1 LGNSLFY
8 LDPLKIFSYTPVLLA
23 LSDYGVR
30 HKRKIIGQ
38 NGLCPVRLAPVFNL
52 QKKIFIGRSFM
63 GRVAII
69 GVGQSAFVRG
79 YPGSIRELA
88 FEGFKECMADAQ
100 VSVKEID
107 ASVICSAPEY
117 DKQRSPAGVFAE
129 YLGLTPQP
137 TFYVETLC
145 SSSSTGV
152 KLAYSLIKSGLHD
165 VVVVLGFQKMSEIS
179 SAESQE
185 RMGRGADIQWE
196 SPFGTMMPAYYAM
209 YARAHM
215 KKYGTT
221 PEDLAL
227 IRVKAST
234 YGQINEKAV
243 YRKPVALDMFSDPQS
258 PMSGPVASPLRVGDC
273 CANADGSSCIILA
286 SEEKAKA
293 LSKKPVWILGV
304 GAASSPVNMAGRALF
319 TGLAVGEEAGKQA
332 YKMAGVSPKDVD
344 VAEVHDCFTIA
355 EMMAYEN
362 LGFAKPGEGK
372 DLIKSKETYKEG
384 IIPVNVDGGLLS
396 KGHPIGATGGSQIRT
411 IVLQLRG
418 QAGDMQVKN
427 PEIGLV
433 HNIGGV
439 GLYGNVTILGRS

>member
-1 LGNSLFY
+1 
-8 LDPLKIFSYTPVLLA
+8 
-23 LSDYGVR
+23 
-30 HKRKIIGQ
+30 
-38 NGLCPVRLAPVFNL
+38 
-52 QKKIFIGRSFM
+52 M
-63 GRVAII
+63 GKVGII
-69 GVGQSAFVRG
+69 GVGQSSFVRG

-88 FEGFKECMADAQ
+88 FEGFKDAMQ
-100 VSVKEID
+100 DARISVKDID
-107 ASVICSAPEY
+107 ATVVCSAPEY
-117 DKQRSPAGVFAE
+117 DKQRSPAGVLAE

-145 SSSSTGV
+145 SSSSTGLR
-152 KLAYSLIKSGLHD
+152 LAYSLVKSGMHD
-165 VVVVLGFQKMSEIS
+165 VVMVIGFQKMSEIS

-215 KKYGTT
+215 AKYGTKS
-221 PEDLAL
+221 EDLAL
-227 IRVKAST
+227 IRVKSST

-243 YRKPVALDMFSDPQS
+243 YRKPVTMEMFSDPENA
-258 PMSGPVASPLRVGDC
+258 MSGAVASPLRVGDC
-273 CANADGSSCIILA
+273 CANADGSSCMIVA
-286 SEEKAKA
+286 SEEKAK
-293 LSKKPVWILGV
+293 LFSKKPIWILGV
-304 GAASSPVNMAGRALF
+304 GAASAPVNMAGRDLF
-319 TGLAVGEEAGKQA
+319 TGLSVGELAGKKA
-332 YKMAGVSPKDVD
+332 YEMAGVTPKDID

-372 DLIKSKETYKEG
+372 DLIRGKETYKEG
-384 IIPVNVDGGLLS
+384 SIPVNVDGGLLS
-396 KGHPIGATGGSQIRT
+396 KGHPIGATGGSQVRT

-418 QAGDMQVKN
+418 EAGPIQVKD

-439 GLYGNVTILGRS
+439 GLYGNVTIFGR

>member
-1 LGNSLFY
+1 
-8 LDPLKIFSYTPVLLA
+8 
-23 LSDYGVR
+23 
-30 HKRKIIGQ
+30 
-38 NGLCPVRLAPVFNL
+38 
-52 QKKIFIGRSFM
+52 M
-63 GRVAII
+63 GKVGII

-88 FEGFKECMADAQ
+88 FEGFKEAMQDA
-100 VSVKEID
+100 KITTNEID
-107 ASVICSAPEY
+107 ASIICSAPEY
-117 DKQRSPAGVFAE
+117 DKQRSAAGVFAE
-129 YLGLTPQP
+129 YLGLIPQP
-137 TFYVETLC
+137 TFYLESLC
-145 SSSSTGV
+145 SSSSMG
-152 KLAYSLIKSGLHD
+152 LRMAYSLVKSGLHD
-165 VVVVLGFQKMSEIS
+165 SVAVIGFQKMSEIS

-215 KKYGTT
+215 EEYGTT
-221 PEDLAL
+221 LEDLAL
-227 IRVKAST
+227 IRVKAAT

-243 YRKPVALDMFSDPQS
+243 YRKAVTFEMFSDPES

-273 CANADGSSCIILA
+273 CANADGSSCVIVA

-293 LSKKPVWILGV
+293 LCDKPIWILGL
-304 GAASSPVNMAGRALF
+304 GAASTSVNLPGRDLF
-319 TGLAVGEEAGKQA
+319 TGLTVAQQAGEQA
-332 YKMAGVSPKDVD
+332 YKMAGVTPKDID

-372 DLIKSKETYKEG
+372 ELINGKETYKEG
-384 IIPVNVDGGLLS
+384 SIPINVDGGLLS

-418 QAGDMQVKN
+418 EAGEMQVKE

-439 GLYGNVTILGRS
+439 GLYGNVSIFGR

>member
-1 LGNSLFY
+1 
-8 LDPLKIFSYTPVLLA
+8 
-23 LSDYGVR
+23 
-30 HKRKIIGQ
+30 
-38 NGLCPVRLAPVFNL
+38 
-52 QKKIFIGRSFM
+52 M
-63 GRVAII
+63 GKVGII
-69 GVGQSAFVRG
+69 GVGQSSFVRG

-88 FEGFKECMADAQ
+88 FEGFKDAMQ
-100 VSVKEID
+100 DAKISVKDID
-107 ASVICSAPEY
+107 ATVVCSAPEY
-117 DKQRSPAGVFAE
+117 DKQRSPAGVLAE

-145 SSSSTGV
+145 SSSSTGLR
-152 KLAYSLIKSGLHD
+152 LAYSLVKSGMHD
-165 VVVVLGFQKMSEIS
+165 VVMVIGFQKMSEIS

-215 KKYGTT
+215 AKYGTKS
-221 PEDLAL
+221 EDLAL
-227 IRVKAST
+227 IRVKSST

-243 YRKPVALDMFSDPQS
+243 YRKAVTMEMFSDPENA
-258 PMSGPVASPLRVGDC
+258 MSGPVASPLRVGDC
-273 CANADGSSCIILA
+273 CANADGSSCMIVA
-286 SEEKAKA
+286 SEEKAK
-293 LSKKPVWILGV
+293 LFSKKPVWILGV
-304 GAASSPVNMAGRALF
+304 GAASAPVNMAGRDLF
-319 TGLAVGEEAGKQA
+319 TGLSVGELAGKKA
-332 YKMAGVSPKDVD
+332 YEMAGVTPKDID

-372 DLIKSKETYKEG
+372 DLIRGKETYKDG
-384 IIPVNVDGGLLS
+384 SIPVNVDGGLLS
-396 KGHPIGATGGSQIRT
+396 KGHPIGATGGSQVRT

-418 QAGDMQVKN
+418 EAGPIQVKD

-439 GLYGNVTILGRS
+439 GLYGNVTIFGR

>member
-1 LGNSLFY
+1 
-8 LDPLKIFSYTPVLLA
+8 
-23 LSDYGVR
+23 
-30 HKRKIIGQ
+30 
-38 NGLCPVRLAPVFNL
+38 
-52 QKKIFIGRSFM
+52 
-63 GRVAII
+63 
-69 GVGQSAFVRG
+69 VGQSAFVRG

-88 FEGFKECMADAQ
+88 FEGFKEAMKDAAI
-100 VSVKEID
+100 SVKDID
-107 ASVICSAPEY
+107 ASIVCSAPEY
-117 DKQRSPAGVFAE
+117 DKQRSPAGVLAE

-145 SSSSTGV
+145 SSSSTGL
-152 KLAYSLIKSGLHD
+152 KLAYSLVKSGLHD
-165 VVVVLGFQKMSEIS
+165 VVMVVGFQKMSEIS

-209 YARAHM
+209 YARGHM
-215 KKYGTT
+215 AKYGTT

-243 YRKPVALDMFSDPQS
+243 YRKAVTMDMFADPQNS
-258 PMSGPVASPLRVGDC
+258 MAGPVASPLRVGDC
-273 CANADGSSCIILA
+273 CANADGSSCLIVA
-286 SEEKAKA
+286 SEEKAKHF
-293 LSKKPVWILGV
+293 SKKPVWILGV
-304 GAASSPVNMAGRALF
+304 GSASAPVNMAGRDLF
-319 TGLAVGEEAGKQA
+319 SGLTVGEMAGKQA
-332 YKMAGVSPKDVD
+332 YQMAGVTPKDID

-372 DLIKSKETYKEG
+372 DLIRSKETYKEG
-384 IIPVNVDGGLLS
+384 SIPVNVDGGLLS

-418 QAGDMQVKN
+418 EAGPMQVKD
-427 PEIGLV
+427 PAIGLV

-439 GLYGNVTILGRS
+439 GLYGNVTILGR

>member
-1 LGNSLFY
+1 
-8 LDPLKIFSYTPVLLA
+8 
-23 LSDYGVR
+23 
-30 HKRKIIGQ
+30 
-38 NGLCPVRLAPVFNL
+38 
-52 QKKIFIGRSFM
+52 M
-63 GRVAII
+63 GKVGII

-88 FEGFKECMADAQ
+88 FEGFKEAMQDAGMTA
-100 VSVKEID
+100 KDID
-107 ASVICSAPEY
+107 ASVVCSAPEY

-137 TFYVETLC
+137 TVYVESLC
-145 SSSSTGV
+145 SSSSMGLR
-152 KLAYSLIKSGLHD
+152 LAYSLVKSGLHEA
-165 VVVVLGFQKMSEIS
+165 VAVIGFQKMSEIS

-209 YARAHM
+209 YARAYLE
-215 KKYGTT
+215 KYGAT

-227 IRVKAST
+227 IRVKAAT
-234 YGQINEKAV
+234 YGQINERAV
-243 YRKPVALDMFSDPQS
+243 YRKPVTFEMFSDPES

-273 CANADGSSCIILA
+273 CANADGSSCVIVA
-286 SEEKAKA
+286 GEEKAKA
-293 LSKKPVWILGV
+293 FSRKPVWIMGL
-304 GAASSPVNMAGRALF
+304 GAASTAVNMAGRDLF
-319 TGLAVGEEAGKQA
+319 TGLKVAKEAADQA
-332 YKMAGVSPKDVD
+332 YKMAGVGPKDID

-362 LGFAKPGEGK
+362 LGFAKPGEGGE
-372 DLIKSKETYKEG
+372 LIRAKETYKEG
-384 IIPVNVDGGLLS
+384 SIPVNVDGGLLS

-411 IVLQLRG
+411 VVLQLRG
-418 QAGDMQVKN
+418 EAGEMQVKE

-439 GLYGNVTILGRS
+439 GLYGNVSILGR

>member
-1 LGNSLFY
+1 
-8 LDPLKIFSYTPVLLA
+8 
-23 LSDYGVR
+23 
-30 HKRKIIGQ
+30 
-38 NGLCPVRLAPVFNL
+38 
-52 QKKIFIGRSFM
+52 M
-63 GRVAII
+63 GKVGII

-79 YPGSIRELA
+79 FPGSIRELA
-88 FEGFKECMADAQ
+88 FEGYKECMSDAKL
-100 VSVKEID
+100 SGKDID
-107 ASVICSAPEY
+107 ATVVCSAPEY
-117 DKQRSPAGVFAE
+117 DKQRSPAGVVAE

-137 TFYVETLC
+137 TFYLESLC
-145 SSSSTGV
+145 SSSSTGLKV
-152 KLAYSLIKSGLHD
+152 AYSLVKSGLHD
-165 VVVVLGFQKMSEIS
+165 VVMVIGFQKMSEIS

-215 KKYGTT
+215 AKYGTT

-243 YRKPVALDMFSDPQS
+243 YRKAVAVEMFSDAQN

-273 CANADGSSCIILA
+273 CANADGCSCMIVA
-286 SEEKAKA
+286 NEEKAKA

-304 GAASSPVNMAGRALF
+304 GAASAPVNMAGRDLF
-319 TGLAVGEEAGKQA
+319 TGLAVAQEAGKQA
-332 YKMAGVSPKDVD
+332 YKMAGVTPKDID

-362 LGFAKPGEGK
+362 LGFAEPGGGK
-372 DLIKSKETYKEG
+372 DLIRGKETYKDG
-384 IIPVNVDGGLLS
+384 SIPVNVDGGLLS

-418 QAGDMQVKN
+418 EAGSMQVKN

-439 GLYGNVTILGRS
+439 GLYGNVTILGRA